1 MIRVSV
7 SNKRIY
13 LVGLPASGKSTFGRA
28 LATRLNWDFFD
39 TDRLVEAHCGHT
51 IAELFSLKGEQYFRL
66 IESEVLQECARKS
79 DAVIATGG
87 GAVAHH
93 GNMDVMLS
101 SGLTVWLNP
110 GLKEIVRRLLADR
123 EFRPLFGQQDA
134 KGIEARLLE
143 LLEKRAP
150 YYQKSALMMNGE
162 FSEHDLYLAVCQVI
176 R

>member
-1 MIRVSV
+1 VSV

-13 LVGLPASGKSTFGRA
+13 LVGLPGSGKSTFGRA
-28 LATRLNWDFFD
+28 LAERLKWDFFD
-39 TDRLVEAHCGHT
+39 TDRLIEAQCGHT
-51 IAELFSLKGEQYFRL
+51 IAEIFSHEGEPYFRL
-66 IESEVLQECARKS
+66 KESEVLQECTRKAQ
-79 DAVIATGG
+79 AVIATGG

-101 SGLTVWLNP
+101 TGLTVWLNP
-110 GLKEIVRRLLADR
+110 GLKEIARRLCADR
-123 EFRPLFGQQDA
+123 EVRPLFGQRDA

-150 YYQKSALMMNGE
+150 YYRKSALMMNGE
-162 FSEHDLYLAVCQVI
+162 FSEDDLFLAVCQMI